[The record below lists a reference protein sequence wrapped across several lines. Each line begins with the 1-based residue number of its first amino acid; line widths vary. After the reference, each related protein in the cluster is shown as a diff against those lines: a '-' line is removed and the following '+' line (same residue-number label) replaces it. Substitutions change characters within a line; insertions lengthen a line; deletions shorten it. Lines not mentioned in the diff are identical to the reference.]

1 MYMVKVH
8 DLYCITVVLVY
19 CSALKDSYRNKRIK
33 EWNTQ
38 KIEHRKSKIE
48 KMNSNE
54 FDGWQM
60 QAACKEREEM
70 KALASGQ

>member
-1 MYMVKVH
+1 MVNVH
-8 DLYCITVVLVY
+8 NLYCITVVLVY
-19 CSALKDSYRNKRIK
+19 CSALRDSYRNKRIK

-38 KIEHRKSKIE
+38 KIEGTGKAKE

-54 FDGWQM
+54 FDRWQM

-70 KALASGQ
+70 KVLASGQ